1 MATKTKTLK
10 TNKLL
15 TTTASALS
23 KSGFETFV
31 ARDRNHARDI
41 FFSIVDREK
50 PASISW
56 GGSAT
61 AEQTGIIPALKAQNA
76 IPVIVTSG
84 EELSREEKIE
94 NRRRALLCD
103 LFVTGTNAVT
113 ADGRLVNLDGIGNRV
128 AALAFGPPHV
138 VVVVGKNKITSTLE
152 EALDRV
158 KNHAALMNIK
168 RFPHLSTPCLKTGRC
183 HDCNSP
189 DRICNVW
196 TVTEKSRPEGRIKII
211 LTDEDLGF

>member
-1 MATKTKTLK
+1 MKSAIKTYAGSE
-10 TNKLL
+10 LL
-15 TTTASALS
+15 ATTAAALG
-23 KSGFETFV
+23 KSGFKPFT
-31 ARDRNHARDI
+31 ARDRRQALDI
-41 FFSIVDREK
+41 FLSIVEREK
-50 PASISW
+50 PSSVSW

-61 AEQTGIIPALKAQNA
+61 AEQTGIIPALREQSK

-84 EELSREEKIE
+84 EGLSAEEKIE

-103 LFVTGTNAVT
+103 LFVTGTNAIT

-128 AALAFGPPHV
+128 AAMAFGPRSV
-138 VVVVGKNKITSTLE
+138 VVVAGRNKITRTVE

-158 KNHAALMNIK
+158 KNHAALMNVK
-168 RFPHLSTPCLKTGRC
+168 RFPHLATPCLKTGRC

-189 DRICNVW
+189 DRICNIW
-196 TVTEKSRPEGRIKII
+196 TVTERSRPEGRIKVI

>member
-1 MATKTKTLK
+1 MATETKTHPV
-10 TNKLL
+10 NKLL
-15 TTTASALS
+15 TSTAAALC
-23 KSGFETFV
+23 KSGFETFI
-31 ARDRNHARDI
+31 AHDRNHARDI
-41 FFSIVDREK
+41 FLSIVEREK

-61 AEQTGIIPALKAQNA
+61 AEQTGII
-76 IPVIVTSG
+76 
-84 EELSREEKIE
+84 
-94 NRRRALLCD
+94 LLCD
-103 LFVTGTNAVT
+103 LFVTGTNALT

-128 AALAFGPPHV
+128 AAMAFGPRSV
-138 VVVVGKNKITSTLE
+138 VVITGRNKITHTLE
-152 EALDRV
+152 EAVDRV

-189 DRICNVW
+189 DRICNIW

-211 LTDEDLGF
+211 LIDEDLGF

>member
-1 MATKTKTLK
+1 MATETKIHPV
-10 TNKLL
+10 NKLL
-15 TTTASALS
+15 TSTAAALC
-23 KSGFETFV
+23 KSGFETFI
-31 ARDRNHARDI
+31 AHDRNHARDI
-41 FFSIVDREK
+41 FLSIVEREK

-61 AEQTGIIPALKAQNA
+61 AEQTGRIPSLRAQSA

-84 EELSREEKIE
+84 ENLSKEEKIE

-103 LFVTGTNAVT
+103 LFVTGTNALT

-128 AALAFGPPHV
+128 AAMAFGPRSV
-138 VVVVGKNKITSTLE
+138 VVITGRNKITHTLE
-152 EALDRV
+152 EAVDRV

-189 DRICNVW
+189 DRICNIW

-211 LTDEDLGF
+211 LIDEDLGF